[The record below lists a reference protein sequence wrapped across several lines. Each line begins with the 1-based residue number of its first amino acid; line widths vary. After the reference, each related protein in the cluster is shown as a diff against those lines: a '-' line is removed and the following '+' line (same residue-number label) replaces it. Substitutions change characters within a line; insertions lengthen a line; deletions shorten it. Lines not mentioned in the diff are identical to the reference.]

1 MVVLRSLGVGL
12 FAVFGFNREQQM
24 IAALA
29 SLIVASA
36 AVSVAAWT
44 LLWRERR
51 ASRSSV
57 EERKPAGDDGP

>member
-1 MVVLRSLGVGL
+1 MVGL
-12 FAVFGFNREQQM
+12 WSVVGLLAVFGLNREQQM

-36 AVSVAAWT
+36 TVSVAAWT

-51 ASRSSV
+51 ASRTSV